1 MAKHKRGHPSPDSG
15 VAARRSNTRETS
27 LHVPL
32 PAVLMGLGL
41 LAAPAA
47 SQAGT
52 AIDDHYTTPF
62 NTTLSGVTVLS
73 NDVLT
78 GNTTAQVFLAAL
90 PTHGTASLQTNGAL
104 TYTPAPGFQGQDTF
118 SYQLANGNN
127 TFANVSVTVSDP
139 VVAVP
144 ALAPAG
150 LAALSAGLAGLA
162 ALRRRRKR

>member
-1 MAKHKRGHPSPDSG
+1 MAKRKRDHPSPDSG
-15 VAARRSNTRETS
+15 AAARREPT

-78 GNTTAQVFLAAL
+78 GNATAQVFLAAF

-139 VVAVP
+139 VAVP